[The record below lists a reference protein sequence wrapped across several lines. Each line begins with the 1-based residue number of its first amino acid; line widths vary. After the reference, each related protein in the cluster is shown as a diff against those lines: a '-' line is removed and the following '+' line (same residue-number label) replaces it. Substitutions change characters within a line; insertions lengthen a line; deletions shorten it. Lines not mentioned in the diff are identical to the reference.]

1 MGPVAAK
8 CLPGFLVCGM
18 TQITMSKISRIISLC
33 GALLVSDA
41 LLADEYDDFE
51 LDAPFV
57 LDDDIPVVLTASRLK
72 QPRAEVPASVTV
84 IEAAQIAAWGV
95 RTLPELMRFVPGMSM
110 GHGDDENNASIAYHA
125 SNPSIMRRLQVLV
138 DGRSVFKAGIA
149 SVVWD
154 DIPVAMEDILR
165 IEVTRGPNAASYGAN
180 SFLGVINIVT
190 KHPGDTLGTRV
201 RYRNG
206 NNGVDDAFVSYSGES
221 NQNSYRIS
229 AQIRADDGYDGRD
242 ARNGDDDYRDSKRHG
257 FITAYFNRPVDSTT
271 QLNMQA
277 SLKQG
282 HTDIRRESSELDP
295 PDQETRQGYLWTR
308 LRKEFSTDH
317 SSHLQAYWQ
326 VDNRKQ
332 LSAACLPTISLDPG
346 LFALYQ
352 NNPQWANAVVLLSYL
367 ADRPEDSNSN
377 SIPDIQELYAGMG
390 SGLLTPQALKQ
401 TLGDNALIKKS
412 FIKELGFSPEDL
424 DITQEQLNSAG
435 DIYQNGFN
443 GNDFSQLK
451 DITCGDTRREMRE
464 ERYDIEWQDT
474 VQWSDTFRT
483 VSGASFR
490 RDQVDSETY
499 FNGKVHNDTYR
510 LFANAEWRMTS
521 YLLLNAGGMYEME
534 DTNDNAF
541 SPRVALNLLLAP
553 QHSIRLV
560 YSEAVR
566 SPDLLEQD
574 PEYSIRVSGL
584 TANYLNLGSSRL
596 YVNQTPDSHDLKHEK
611 IASTEIGYYGKF
623 SDLNLEMDVKVY
635 QDKLTQLIS
644 DNIALK
650 SLSVESDTKMNV
662 NGAEMQLQWQADS
675 HNWFWMTAAY
685 IDADV
690 TLGDTS
696 ELTEEERQSLSV
708 VELRQTAK
716 DNLVMSWHHQ
726 GEDWSLTAS
735 HFWLDAY
742 GGKRRYRRYEINT
755 RKTWSIGSYHPWAG
769 FFVQHLIDD
778 NSLTY
783 ADQRYSTRDL
793 YYFQVGLD
801 F

>member
-1 MGPVAAK
+1 M
-8 CLPGFLVCGM
+8 L
-18 TQITMSKISRIISLC
+18 KISKTLSLC
-33 GALLVSDA
+33 SALLLSGALM
-41 LLADEYDDFE
+41 ADEYDDFE

-110 GHGDDENNASIAYHA
+110 GHGDDENNSSIAYHA
-125 SNPSIMRRLQVLV
+125 SNPNIMRRLQVLV

-165 IEVTRGPNAASYGAN
+165 IEVTRGPNAATYGAN

-190 KHPGDTLGTRV
+190 KHPGDTLGMRI

-206 NNGVDDAFVSYSGES
+206 NNGVDDAFVSYSGEH

-229 AQIRADDGYDGRD
+229 AQIRADDGFDGRD
-242 ARNGDDDYRDSKRHG
+242 ARNGDDEYRDSKRHG
-257 FITAYFNRPVDSTT
+257 FVTAYFSRPVDNAT
-271 QLNMQA
+271 QLNVQA

-282 HTDIRRESSELDP
+282 YTDIRRESYELDA

-317 SSHLQAYWQ
+317 SSHLQTYWQ
-326 VDNRKQ
+326 FDNRQQ
-332 LSAACLPTISLDPG
+332 LSSACLPVVSLDPG

-352 NNPQWANAVVLLSYL
+352 ENPQWANAVYGISTLVGTTEGNQLIGGIATGVVTPDQVEAAVLAS
-367 ADRPEDSNSN
+367 R
-377 SIPDIQELYAGMG
+377 
-390 SGLLTPQALKQ
+390 GLV
-401 TLGDNALIKKS
+401 
-412 FIKELGFSPEDL
+412 L
-424 DITQEQLNSAG
+424 DITQEQLDSAG
-435 DIYQNGFN
+435 AIYQRAFN
-443 GNDFSQLK
+443 GSDFSQLQ
-451 DITCGDTRREMRE
+451 DMTCGDTRREMRE

-483 VSGASFR
+483 VSGVSFR

-510 LFANAEWRMTS
+510 LFANAEWRMAS
-521 YLLLNAGGMYEME
+521 FLLLNAGGMYEIE

-541 SPRVALNLLLAP
+541 SPRIALNWLLAP

-574 PEYSIRVSGL
+574 PEYSVRVRNLEG
-584 TANYLNLGSSRL
+584 NYLNLSDSRIF
-596 YVNQTPDSHDLKHEK
+596 VNQTPDSRDLEHEK
-611 IASTEIGYYGKF
+611 IASTELGYYGKF
-623 SDLNLEMDVKVY
+623 SDLNLELDVKVY
-635 QDKLTQLIS
+635 QDRLTQLIS
-644 DNIALK
+644 DHIALN
-650 SLSVESDTKMNV
+650 SLSVESDTKMNI
-662 NGAEMQLQWQADS
+662 NGAEMQLQWQAGS
-675 HNWFWMTAAY
+675 HDWLWLTAAY

-696 ELTEEERQSLSV
+696 ELTDKQRRSLSV

-716 DNLVMSWHHQ
+716 DNLVVSWHHQ
-726 GEDWSLTAS
+726 GESWSITAS

-742 GGKRRYRRYEINT
+742 NDSNRYRRYEINA
-755 RKTWSIGSYHPWAG
+755 RKNWKIQGYNPWAG

-778 NSLTY
+778 DSLAY

>member
-1 MGPVAAK
+1 MLFPTNTGV
-8 CLPGFLVCGM
+8 LVCRM
-18 TQITMSKISRIISLC
+18 TKTTMSKTLTIFSIC
-33 GALLVSDA
+33 GALIASEA

-125 SNPSIMRRLQVLV
+125 SNPNIMRRLQVLV

-165 IEVTRGPNAASYGAN
+165 IEVTRGPNAATYGAN

-201 RYRNG
+201 RYRSG
-206 NNGVDDAFVSYSGES
+206 NNGVDDGFVSYSGERH
-221 NQNSYRIS
+221 QNSYRVT
-229 AQIRADDGYDGRD
+229 AQIRADDGFDGRN
-242 ARNGDDDYRDSKRHG
+242 ATGGDDEYRDSRRHG
-257 FITAYFNRPVDSTT
+257 FVSAYFNRPVDSST
-271 QLNMQA
+271 QLSLQA

-282 HTDIRRESSELDP
+282 NTDIRRESYELDA

-308 LRKEFSTDH
+308 VRKEFSTAH

-326 VDNRKQ
+326 TDSRKQ
-332 LSAACLPTISLDPG
+332 RSSACLPTISLDPE
-346 LFALYQ
+346 LFSLYQ
-352 NNPQWANAVVLLSYL
+352 DNPQW
-367 ADRPEDSNSN
+367 SNSVLGIT
-377 SIPDIQELYAGMG
+377 SLIGTTD
-390 SGLLTPQALKQ
+390 
-401 TLGDNALIKKS
+401 GDNLVGGIAAGLVTPDQVEAL
-412 FIKELGFSPEDL
+412 LLANQGLAL
-424 DITQEQLNSAG
+424 DITQEQLDSARN
-435 DIYQNGFN
+435 IYTRGFN
-443 GNDFSQLK
+443 GTDFSQLT
-451 DITCGDTRREMRE
+451 DMVCGDTERDLRED
-464 ERYDIEWQDT
+464 RYDIEWQDT
-474 VQWSDTFRT
+474 MQWSDTLRT
-483 VSGASFR
+483 VSGVSFR
-490 RDQVDSETY
+490 RDQVDSQTY
-499 FNGKVHNDTYR
+499 FNGQVHNDTYR

-521 YLLLNAGGMYEME
+521 YLLLNAGAMYEVE

-541 SPRVALNLLLAP
+541 SPRVALNWLLAP

-566 SPDLLEQD
+566 SPDLLEQE
-574 PEYSIRVSGL
+574 PEYSIRVSNL
-584 TANYLNLGSSRL
+584 SDNYLNLDDGRI
-596 YVNQTPDSHDLKHEK
+596 YVNQTADSRDLKHEK
-611 IASTEIGYYGKF
+611 ITSTELGYYGKF
-623 SDLNLEMDVKVY
+623 SDLNLELDVKVY

-644 DNIALK
+644 DHIALN
-650 SLSVESDTKMNV
+650 SLSVESDTKMNI

-675 HNWFWMTAAY
+675 HNWFWLTAAY

-696 ELTEEERQSLSV
+696 ELTEKQRRSLSV

-716 DNLVMSWHHQ
+716 DNLVVSWHHQ
-726 GEDWSLTAS
+726 GDSWSLTAS

-742 GGKRRYRRYEINT
+742 NDTNRYRRYEINT
-755 RKTWSIGSYHPWAG
+755 RKTWSLGHYNPWAG
-769 FFVQHLIDD
+769 FFLQHLIDD
-778 NSLTY
+778 DSLAY

>member
-1 MGPVAAK
+1 MGPAAAK

-221 NQNSYRIS
+221 NQNSYRIT
-229 AQIRADDGYDGRD
+229 AQIRADDGYDGRY

-282 HTDIRRESSELDP
+282 HTDIRRESYELDA
-295 PDQETRQGYLWTR
+295 PDQDTHQGYLWTR

-326 VDNRKQ
+326 VDNRQQ

-352 NNPQWANAVVLLSYL
+352 ENPQWANTVFGISMLVGTTPGDQLIGGIATGAVTPDQVEAAVLASQGT
-367 ADRPEDSNSN
+367 E
-377 SIPDIQELYAGMG
+377 
-390 SGLLTPQALKQ
+390 
-401 TLGDNALIKKS
+401 
-412 FIKELGFSPEDL
+412 L
-424 DITQEQLNSAG
+424 DITQEQLDSAG
-435 DIYQNGFN
+435 AIYLRGFN
-443 GNDFSQLK
+443 GSDFSQLK
-451 DITCGDTRREMRE
+451 QTACGDTRREMRE

-541 SPRVALNLLLAP
+541 SPRIALNWLLAP

-574 PEYSIRVSGL
+574 PEYSVRVRNLES
-584 TANYLNLGSSRL
+584 NYLNLSDSRIF
-596 YVNQTPDSHDLKHEK
+596 VNQTPDSRDLQHEK

-644 DNIALK
+644 DHIALN

-696 ELTEEERQSLSV
+696 ELTEKQRRSLSV

-742 GGKRRYRRYEINT
+742 NGSNRYRRYEINT
-755 RKTWSIGSYHPWAG
+755 RKTWSIGRYHPWAG

>member
-1 MGPVAAK
+1 MGPAAAK

-221 NQNSYRIS
+221 NQNSYRIT
-229 AQIRADDGYDGRD
+229 AQIRADDGYDGRY

-282 HTDIRRESSELDP
+282 HTDIRRESYELDA
-295 PDQETRQGYLWTR
+295 PDQDTHQGYLWTR

-326 VDNRKQ
+326 VDNRQQ

-352 NNPQWANAVVLLSYL
+352 ENPQWANTVFGISTLVGTTPGDQLIGGIATGAVTPDQVEAAVLASQGT
-367 ADRPEDSNSN
+367 E
-377 SIPDIQELYAGMG
+377 
-390 SGLLTPQALKQ
+390 
-401 TLGDNALIKKS
+401 
-412 FIKELGFSPEDL
+412 L
-424 DITQEQLNSAG
+424 DITQEQLDSAG
-435 DIYQNGFN
+435 AIYLRGFN
-443 GNDFSQLK
+443 GSDFSQLK
-451 DITCGDTRREMRE
+451 QTACGDTRREMRE

-541 SPRVALNLLLAP
+541 SPRIALNWLLAP

-574 PEYSIRVSGL
+574 PEYSVRVRNLES
-584 TANYLNLGSSRL
+584 NYLNLSDSRIF
-596 YVNQTPDSHDLKHEK
+596 VNQTPDSRDLQHEK

-644 DNIALK
+644 DHIALN

-696 ELTEEERQSLSV
+696 ELTEKQRRSLSV

-742 GGKRRYRRYEINT
+742 NGSNRYRRYEINT
-755 RKTWSIGSYHPWAG
+755 RKTWSIGRYHPWAG